1 MQIDR
6 IPQDFATGYAIL
18 PYSKNGIIGGILILA
33 ATIAMILFSLNKC
46 ARNNV
51 ISI

>member
-6 IPQDFATGYAIL
+6 ISQHFAAGYVTAVQQ
-18 PYSKNGIIGGILILA
+18 NGIIGGILILA
-33 ATIAMILFSLNKC
+33 ATIAMTLFSLNKC